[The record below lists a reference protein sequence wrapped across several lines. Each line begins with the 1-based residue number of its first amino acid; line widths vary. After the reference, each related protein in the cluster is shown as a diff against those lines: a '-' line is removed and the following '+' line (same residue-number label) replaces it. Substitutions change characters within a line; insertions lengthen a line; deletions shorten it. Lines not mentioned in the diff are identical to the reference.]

1 MDRVGFEPTTS
12 VLYCLCRMAAD
23 GREVIYSIYCTKPR
37 KALDVIM
44 KVRVYFSKEPDTV
57 EIILRTQKISRQA
70 LDTIY
75 ELVWEGEFKNILNAG
90 RVWLKFKENEER
102 PFGIPLREKRT
113 HTNISPGDI
122 IQITDDFFVVNKVGA
137 RKIEV
142 ID

>member
-1 MDRVGFEPTTS
+1 
-12 VLYCLCRMAAD
+12 
-23 GREVIYSIYCTKPR
+23 
-37 KALDVIM
+37 M
-44 KVRVYFSKEPDTV
+44 KVRVHFCKEPDTV
-57 EIILRTQKISRQA
+57 EIILKTRKISRQA

-75 ELVWEGEFKNILNAG
+75 ELVWECEFKNILNAG
-90 RVWLKFKENEER
+90 RIWLKFKENEER

-122 IQITDDFFVVNKVGA
+122 IQITNDFYMVDQIGT

>member
-1 MDRVGFEPTTS
+1 
-12 VLYCLCRMAAD
+12 
-23 GREVIYSIYCTKPR
+23 
-37 KALDVIM
+37 M
-44 KVRVYFSKEPDTV
+44 KVRVYFCKEPDA
-57 EIILRTQKISRQA
+57 EIVILKVNKISRQA

-75 ELVWEGEFKNILNAG
+75 DLVWECEFKNILNAG

-102 PFGIPLREKRT
+102 PFGIPLRERRT

-122 IQITDDFFVVNKVGA
+122 IQITNDFYVVDKIGT

>member
-1 MDRVGFEPTTS
+1 
-12 VLYCLCRMAAD
+12 
-23 GREVIYSIYCTKPR
+23 
-37 KALDVIM
+37 M
-44 KVRVYFSKEPDTV
+44 KVRVYFCREPDTV
-57 EIILRTQKISRQA
+57 AIILKSHKISLQA

-75 ELVWEGEFKNILNAG
+75 EVVWECEFKNILNAG
-90 RVWLKFKENEER
+90 KVWLRFKENEER

-122 IQITDDFFVVNKVGA
+122 IQITNDFYVVDQIGA